1 MTIEL
6 LGDALAD
13 KYETKRDGLT
23 CDEALEATVLGY
35 KVRSPSIAPNAY
47 IHYPGEGGWRIQF
60 VHDGR
65 DGSSSGW
72 IPDRCHWLELWSI
85 VPDREEVKRDAWGKP
100 IQYSRVRSIGRDRRS
115 RLSAFNV
122 TVGEGRSNG
131 HAYRQIR
138 TNERHLRRGFDQAYA
153 SVAKGRPCARRSY
166 VDCGQAARQ

>member
-100 IQYSRVRSIGRDRRS
+100 VQQYKPDRQWPVDDRKCG
-115 RLSAFNV
+115 L
-122 TVGEGRSNG
+122 
-131 HAYRQIR
+131 Q
-138 TNERHLRRGFDQAYA
+138 LD
-153 SVAKGRPCARRSY
+153 KWGRPIA
-166 VDCGQAARQ
+166 

>member
-100 IQYSRVRSIGRDRRS
+100 IQQPGSVTLDAIGDRGYPRS
-115 RLSAFNV
+115 RDSW
-122 TVGEGRSNG
+122 
-131 HAYRQIR
+131 
-138 TNERHLRRGFDQAYA
+138 
-153 SVAKGRPCARRSY
+153 GRPL
-166 VDCGQAARQ
+166 